1 MDNFGNNDSDFQA
14 THDRRENT
22 VAEPGIK
29 GDPGAFDPRVISY
42 RMLRNAVGII
52 GILLPVWLVLGGVYV
67 FQVPGTPPSISDYYH
82 TEMRDWL
89 VGGLFAIGV
98 FLFSYKGY
106 DDPNSVYERLY
117 ERLPVRGTDDLAST
131 VAGICAVGV
140 AIFPTR
146 TPPTIVIPFLE
157 NERFAV
163 LHVLSAAGFFLSLAC
178 ISFFLFPKHHGLE
191 MDDPTGNEQL
201 IYKACGVAIVVFLL
215 LIGGVWTFSDNSPVG
230 PVHPVV
236 VLETLALWAF
246 GVSWI
251 IKGKGYD
258 RREWRHLFEPVQ
270 KRASSQ

>member
-1 MDNFGNNDSDFQA
+1 VGYFGNNDSDPKA
-14 THDRRENT
+14 TNDRSENT
-22 VAEPGIK
+22 VAERGIT
-29 GDPGAFDPRVISY
+29 GDPGAFDSRVISY

-52 GILLPVWLVLGGVYV
+52 GIVLPLWLVLGGIYV
-67 FQVPGTPPSISDYYH
+67 FQVPEIQPSISDYYH
-82 TEMRDWL
+82 TVMRDWL

-106 DDPNSVYERLY
+106 DDPNPVYGL
-117 ERLPVRGTDDLAST
+117 LPVRGIDDLAST

-146 TPPTIVIPFLE
+146 SRPTIPIEFFGNL
-157 NERFAV
+157 RFPS
-163 LHVLSAAGFFLSLAC
+163 LHVLCAAGFFLSLAF
-178 ISFFLFPKHHGLE
+178 ISFFLFPKHHGSE
-191 MDDPTGNEQL
+191 RDDPTGKEPL
-201 IYKACGVAIVVFLL
+201 VYRACGVAIVVFLL
-215 LIGGVWTFSDNSPVG
+215 LIVGVWKFSGNSSVG

-258 RREWRHLFEPVQ
+258 RRELRQLFEAVQ
-270 KRASSQ
+270 PRASSQ